1 MARGSD
7 DLIPPSLVEMTTR
20 RLRDEILSGTLA
32 PGQRLIEEQICQRF
46 SISGSP
52 VRESLRLLAQQGL
65 VAHLPR
71 RGVRVAV
78 WSDDDIRQLFEIRD
92 VLERYAVS
100 ASLPLKSVDGSDPLA
115 GVRRHLDRMALAQR
129 NHDDL
134 AKDDAHRDF
143 HAAVVALAGNRQL

>member
-7 DLIPPSLVEMTTR
+7 DLIPPSLVEVNTR

-46 SISGSP
+46 SMSGCP

-71 RGVRVAV
+71 RGVRVAI
-78 WSDDDIRQLFEIRD
+78 WSDEDVRQLFELRN
-92 VLERYAVS
+92 VLERFAIES
-100 ASLPLKSVDGSDPLA
+100 ALPLLHTPDADPLA
-115 GVRRHLDRMALAQR
+115 EVRRHLDRMA
-129 NHDDL
+129 
-134 AKDDAHRDF
+134 
-143 HAAVVALAGNRQL
+143 